1 MRWRFELHLL
11 LVYAET
17 VGCPFRSWSCCP
29 PRVVSCGWCRLMW
42 WLIGYCEPSLCAV
55 SCGLCLCAVSEACL
69 SVRLCGAA
77 AVRCLGSF
85 SVSKSRPPIRPV
97 LKHGPRSVVIAQ
109 AIGCKTYKR
118 NESEAGLVSVI
129 CDPCIFGCAAQHS
142 PMPAACS
149 GVEVERNYCD
159 PKDGELCLS
168 RMKPEE
174 TLVEVRSGSDVQID
188 RLTWV

>member
-1 MRWRFELHLL
+1 MLLRCWSLPRLCNSDMRWRFELHLL

-97 LKHGPRSVVIAQ
+97 LKHGPRSLVCARVN
-109 AIGCKTYKR
+109 GCKTYWR
-118 NESEAGLVSVI
+118 NESKGRLDWLI
-129 CDPCIFGCAAQHS
+129 CDPWLR
-142 PMPAACS
+142 PR
-149 GVEVERNYCD
+149 RNIAPC
-159 PKDGELCLS
+159 
-168 RMKPEE
+168 
-174 TLVEVRSGSDVQID
+174 
-188 RLTWV
+188 RLLAMVWR